1 MQSTAAV
8 DESKPSARSGGLWP
22 YVRIARIDHWF
33 KNVFMLL
40 GVVVAYFFD
49 PTEMSVARIP
59 AIGLALLATC
69 LVASANYVINEWLDA
84 PYDRLHPT
92 KHARPA
98 AAGLVKGH
106 WVVLEWALLAVT
118 GVGVAWFAHPYV
130 AATAAAFAVA
140 GLVYNVPPVRTK
152 ELAYLDVLSEAVN
165 NPLRLLLGWFA
176 VTQHAVP
183 PISLFIAYWMAGAF
197 FMAIKR
203 LAEYRRIADPEL
215 AARYRGSFRHYDD
228 DRLMVSLFFYAVM
241 AALFTGVFIVRYK
254 LELILALP
262 LVGGFF
268 AYYMRIGL
276 RPDSPVQNPE
286 RLHRERGFMVYALMC
301 VGVGL
306 VLMLSHIPV
315 LYDLFNVQPAQNL
328 PLWTLD

>member
-1 MQSTAAV
+1 MQSTATV
-8 DESKPSARSGGLWP
+8 NDPKPSAKSGGLWP
-22 YVRIARIDHWF
+22 YVQIARIDHWF

-40 GVVVAYFFD
+40 GVVLAYFFD
-49 PTEMSVARIP
+49 PTEMSTARIP

-92 KHARPA
+92 KHTRPA
-98 AAGLVKGH
+98 AAGLVKGQ
-106 WVVLEWALLAVT
+106 WVVVEWALLAVT
-118 GVGVAWFAHPYV
+118 GVGMAWLAHPYV
-130 AATAAAFAVA
+130 AATAVAFAVA
-140 GLVYNVPPVRTK
+140 GLIYNVPPLRTK
-152 ELAYLDVLSEAVN
+152 ELAYLDVLSESVN

-183 PISLFIAYWMAGAF
+183 PLSLFIAYWMAGAF

-203 LAEYRRIADPEL
+203 LAEYRRIADPEM

-315 LYDLFNVQPAQNL
+315 LYDLFNVQPAQNP